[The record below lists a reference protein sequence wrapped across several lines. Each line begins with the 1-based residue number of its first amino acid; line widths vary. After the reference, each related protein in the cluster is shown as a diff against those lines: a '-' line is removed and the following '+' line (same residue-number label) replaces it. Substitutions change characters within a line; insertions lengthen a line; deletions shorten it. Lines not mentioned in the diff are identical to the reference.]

1 MMKKKTITE
10 AIEHLENLSRN
21 HKESI
26 EDEWS
31 DIKKSLESLEPYFD
45 QLKNQAQKEITE
57 KKQLLE
63 KQIQKEPLITLGIV
77 GLFGFLLGWLFGS
90 RKK

>member
-1 MMKKKTITE
+1 MKKKTITE

-21 HKESI
+21 HKESF
-26 EDEWS
+26 EGEWS
-31 DIKKSLESLEPYFD
+31 DIKKSLESLEPYFE
-45 QLKNQAQKEITE
+45 QLKAQAQNEISE
-57 KKQLLE
+57 KKQMIE
-63 KQIQKEPLITLGIV
+63 NQIQKEPLMTLGVV